1 MKRIICCVLAILM
14 MAGALAGCSSSPA
27 QGNEATSTTTA
38 AKTDATTFTVGFDAA
53 FPPYG
58 YIDESGNYVGFDL
71 DLAAEVA
78 ARNGWELK
86 LQPIDWDSK
95 DMELNSGTID
105 CIWNGFTMNGR
116 EEQYTWSSAYVDNS
130 QVVVVKANSGIS
142 TLKDLAGKTV
152 LVQADSSALA
162 ALTEEE
168 DNEDNLALAATFKA
182 LEQVPD
188 YNTAF
193 LNLESGAADAIAMDI
208 GVAKYQVESRADQ
221 YVILD
226 EKIAS
231 EQYGIGFKLG
241 NTELRDKVEST
252 LLEMVADGTFK
263 TISDKWGQTES
274 VILGVKD

>member
-14 MAGALAGCSSSPA
+14 MVGALAGCSSSPA
-27 QGNEATSTTTA
+27 QGGEATSTTTA

-71 DLAAEVA
+71 DLAAEVV

-116 EEQYTWSSAYVDNS
+116 EDQYTWSSAYVDNS

>member
-14 MAGALAGCSSSPA
+14 MTGALAGCSSSPA
-27 QGNEATSTTTA
+27 QGSEATSTTTA

-116 EEQYTWSSAYVDNS
+116 EDQYTWSSAYVDNS